1 MPNENLI
8 NLEKL
13 AGGELAEQINDGLQ
27 RVIENIADPNTNWKT
42 KRKLTVELSFSADEK
57 RNLANVTMEV
67 KPKLAPAAPSTTRI
81 IIDRNSNGK
90 AVAAEYRHGNPGQ
103 LSMIIDEETG
113 EIKGV
118 DTIPAGLKVVK

>member
-1 MPNENLI
+1 MPNDNMI
-8 NLEKL
+8 NLDKL
-13 AGGELAEQINDGLQ
+13 AGGELAEQINDALQ
-27 RVIENIADPNTNWKT
+27 RVIENISDPNTNWKN
-42 KRKLTVELSFSADEK
+42 KRKLTIALSFSADEK

-67 KPKLAPAAPSTTRI
+67 KPHLAPAAPATTRI
-81 IIDRNSNGK
+81 IIDRDSDGK

-103 LSMIIDEETG
+103 LAMIVDDETG